1 MLTDPCVHEE
11 ISHEVQVISES
22 DGLPV
27 TFSSRAAFTNN
38 ERITEGESM
47 KGQTMTESICFDVKQ
62 GSSCLYKG
70 NEKES
75 SELSSPQQI
84 SCLPK
89 SLGMPYEDLNNG
101 SIISK
106 GKLNMAKLKRA
117 VALPN
122 SKFSF
127 LFIL

>member
-1 MLTDPCVHEE
+1 
-11 ISHEVQVISES
+11 
-22 DGLPV
+22 
-27 TFSSRAAFTNN
+27 
-38 ERITEGESM
+38 M

>member
-11 ISHEVQVISES
+11 ISHKVQVISES
-22 DGLPV
+22 DGLPL
-27 TFSSRAAFTNN
+27 TFSSKAAFISNG
-38 ERITEGESM
+38 RITEGESM
-47 KGQTMTESICFDVKQ
+47 KGQTMAESICFDVKQ
-62 GSSCLYKG
+62 GYSCLDKG

-89 SLGMPYEDLNNG
+89 SLGMSCEDLNNG

-106 GKLNMAKLKRA
+106 GTLNTSKLEIF
-117 VALPN
+117 
-122 SKFSF
+122 FSF
-127 LFIL
+127 PSLNNTTFLA